1 MSLCVAEVVEWKKR
15 RAYRLSNGGVEVT
28 ALLGGGHIADFRLC
42 GSSINAL
49 WESPWQ
55 TIEPQSF
62 SSGVHGA
69 LYGDGPAGRFLS
81 GYTGHAL
88 ALGYFGMPSPAEAEQ
103 GEGQS
108 LALHGEAACA
118 EWNVISARYD
128 YQCASLVVEVS
139 LPVYQLH
146 VQREILLL
154 ADAFTACIKEVVTNR
169 SRDEVEF
176 QWVEHAA
183 FGEPFFASGDAT
195 LFVSGAR
202 GVTWP
207 LGYEGKEILSNNTE
221 YRWPY
226 AQSTDG
232 KPVDLSHPFLRDG
245 TGFVAAL
252 LTDANRENA
261 FVAVHNRR
269 HQLVAGY
276 SFDRALFPWIAL
288 WEENRA
294 RESAPWNGRTR
305 VRGLE
310 FGTSPMPLGL
320 DHARKMRSLFS
331 TPVLANIPGESR
343 METQYDLFLHPV
355 PPQWTQIKDVRRI
368 DDSLVVQGDGNEEIR
383 LERGNRGR

>member
-1 MSLCVAEVVEWKKR
+1 
-15 RAYRLSNGGVEVT
+15 
-28 ALLGGGHIADFRLC
+28 
-42 GSSINAL
+42 
-49 WESPWQ
+49 
-55 TIEPQSF
+55 
-62 SSGVHGA
+62 
-69 LYGDGPAGRFLS
+69 
-81 GYTGHAL
+81 
-88 ALGYFGMPSPAEAEQ
+88 MPSSAEAEQ
-103 GEGQS
+103 G
-108 LALHGEAACA
+108 LALHGEAAST
-118 EWNVISARYD
+118 EWNVIAARSD
-128 YQCASLVVEVS
+128 QHCASLEMEVL
-139 LPVYQLH
+139 LPVYRLH
-146 VQREILLL
+146 VRREILLS
-154 ADAFTACIKEVVTNR
+154 ADAFIAGIKEVVTNR
-169 SRDEVEF
+169 SRDQVEF

-195 LFVSGAR
+195 LFLSGTR

-207 LGYEGKEILSNNTE
+207 VGYEGHEILCDGAE

-232 KPVDLSHPFLRDG
+232 EPVDLSRPFLRDG

-276 SFDRALFPWIAL
+276 TFDCALFPWIAL

-305 VRGLE
+305 VRGVE

-320 DHARKMRSLFS
+320 DHARAMRSLFG
-331 TPVLANIPGESR
+331 TPVLASIAGGSR

-355 PPQWTQIKDVRRI
+355 PPRWTQIEDVRRF
-368 DDSLVVQGDGNEEIR
+368 DDSVVVRGDGNEEVR
-383 LERGNRGR
+383 LERGNRRHSSPPR